1 MNQLA
6 TVVVE
11 SNPYLCYNLE
21 SDRDEGTM
29 GIICYPSLVTGR
41 NKCQVCLHIYVTRSK
56 QIVMQGQ
63 WGIVWN
69 HSLVTVSKKCHVCLH
84 CEPSTGNA

>member
-11 SNPYLCYNLE
+11 SNPYVTISNQIVMK
-21 SDRDEGTM
+21 GQW
-29 GIICYPSLVTGR
+29 GIVWYTSPVTGR
-41 NKCQVCLHIYVTRSK
+41 KKCQVCLHIYVTISN
-56 QIVMQGQ
+56 QIVMKGQ

-69 HSLVTVSKKCHVCLH
+69 HSLVTVRKKCHVCLH